1 MGKSTL
7 FNALTASKNAEAA
20 NFPFCTIDPNIGIVD
35 VVDERLDK
43 LTELS
48 KSKKKIY
55 TNITFVDIAGLVKGA
70 SKGEGLGNKFL
81 SHIREVDAIIHLVRC
96 FDSEKIT
103 HVNSKI
109 NPVEDLETIKTE
121 IILSDID
128 IIQKKLEKGKKK
140 LLEEK
145 QIKILEEKLNQ
156 LNEGK
161 EIFINGSDEK
171 KFLSSLG
178 LLSIKPKIIVC
189 NVDEESLANGN
200 AFTKEVQNKYSN
212 EKVVTICADIED
224 QIMGLDNSERETF
237 MKEIGLNKTGLNQLI
252 KEGYELLNLDTF
264 FTSGPEES
272 RAWTVEKNTPAPKA
286 ASVIHTDFEK
296 KFLTTLGLLSIKPK
310 IIVCNVDEESL
321 ATGNAFTEDVKRKYT
336 AEKIVTIC
344 ADIEDQIMGLDNNER
359 ETFMKEIG
367 LNKTGLNQLIKEG
380 YDLLNLDT
388 FFTSGPEESRAW
400 TIEKNTL
407 APQAASVIHTD
418 FEKNFI
424 RAEAVTCE
432 DFIKFGSAEK
442 CKENG
447 KLRIEGKDYIV
458 KDGDVLYFRVNP

>member
-1 MGKSTL
+1 MGFKCGIVGLPNVGKSTL

-35 VVDERLDK
+35 VIDDRLDQLTK
-43 LTELS
+43 LS
-48 KSKKKIY
+48 DSKKKIY

-96 FDSEKIT
+96 FDSDKIT

-128 IIQKKLEKGKKK
+128 IIQKKLDKGKKK
-140 LLEEK
+140 LLDEK
-145 QIKILEEKLNQ
+145 EIKILEKNLKQLNQ
-156 LNEGK
+156 GNEIK
-161 EIFINGSDEK
+161 TSDEK
-171 KFLSSLG
+171 ENKFLSSLG
-178 LLSIKPKIIVC
+178 LLSLKPKIIVC
-189 NVDEESLANGN
+189 NVDEESLSKGN
-200 AFTKEVQNKYSN
+200 SYTESVKNKH
-212 EKVVTICADIED
+212 
-224 QIMGLDNSERETF
+224 
-237 MKEIGLNKTGLNQLI
+237 LN
-252 KEGYELLNLDTF
+252 
-264 FTSGPEES
+264 
-272 RAWTVEKNTPAPKA
+272 
-286 ASVIHTDFEK
+286 
-296 KFLTTLGLLSIKPK
+296 
-310 IIVCNVDEESL
+310 
-321 ATGNAFTEDVKRKYT
+321 
-336 AEKIVTIC
+336 EKIVTIC

-359 ETFMKEIG
+359 EVFMKEIG

-400 TIEKNTL
+400 TVKKNTL
-407 APQAASVIHTD
+407 APKAASVIHTD

-442 CKENG
+442 CKESG

>member
-1 MGKSTL
+1 MGLKCGIVGLPNVGKSTL

-35 VVDERLDK
+35 VVDKRLDQLTK
-43 LTELS
+43 LS
-48 KSKKKIY
+48 NSKKKIY

-96 FDSEKIT
+96 FESDKIT

-109 NPVEDLETIKTE
+109 NPLDDLETIKTE
-121 IILSDID
+121 IILSDLD
-128 IIQKKLEKGKKK
+128 AIQKKLEKGKKK

-145 QIKILEEKLNQ
+145 EVKILEDKLKQ
-156 LNEGK
+156 LNDGK
-161 EIFINGSDEK
+161 EVVASDKEEK
-171 KFLSSLG
+171 KFLTTLG

-189 NVDEESLANGN
+189 NVDEESLAKGN
-200 AFTKEVQNKYSN
+200 SYTESVKKNYSE

-224 QIMGLDNSERETF
+224 QIMGLDNNERETF

-296 KFLTTLGLLSIKPK
+296 
-310 IIVCNVDEESL
+310 
-321 ATGNAFTEDVKRKYT
+321 
-336 AEKIVTIC
+336 
-344 ADIEDQIMGLDNNER
+344 
-359 ETFMKEIG
+359 
-367 LNKTGLNQLIKEG
+367 
-380 YDLLNLDT
+380 
-388 FFTSGPEESRAW
+388 
-400 TIEKNTL
+400 
-407 APQAASVIHTD
+407 
-418 FEKNFI
+418 NFI
-424 RAEAVTCE
+424 RAETVTCE
-432 DFIKFGSAEK
+432 DFIKYGSAEK

-447 KLRIEGKDYIV
+447 KLRIEGKDYII

>member
-1 MGKSTL
+1 MGFKCGIVGLPNVGKSTL

-35 VVDERLDK
+35 VIDKRLDTLAK
-43 LTELS
+43 LS
-48 KSKKKIY
+48 NSKKKVY

-96 FDSEKIT
+96 FESDKIT
-103 HVNSKI
+103 HVNSSI
-109 NPVEDLETIKTE
+109 NPVEDLEIIKTE
-121 IILSDID
+121 IVLSDLD

-140 LLEEK
+140 LLQDKEIE
-145 QIKILEEKLNQ
+145 ILEEKLSQ

-161 EIFINGSDEK
+161 VVVSKGDFEK
-171 KFLSSLG
+171 KFLCSLG

-189 NVDEESLANGN
+189 NVDEESLVRGN
-200 AFTKEVQNKYSN
+200 NFTESIKKKYS
-212 EKVVTICADIED
+212 
-224 QIMGLDNSERETF
+224 S
-237 MKEIGLNKTGLNQLI
+237 
-252 KEGYELLNLDTF
+252 
-264 FTSGPEES
+264 
-272 RAWTVEKNTPAPKA
+272 
-286 ASVIHTDFEK
+286 
-296 KFLTTLGLLSIKPK
+296 
-310 IIVCNVDEESL
+310 
-321 ATGNAFTEDVKRKYT
+321 
-336 AEKIVTIC
+336 EKIVTIC

-400 TIEKNTL
+400 TVEKNTL
-407 APQAASVIHTD
+407 APKAASVIHTD
-418 FEKNFI
+418 FEKKFI

-432 DFIKFGSAEK
+432 EFIKYGSAEK

-447 KLRIEGKDYIV
+447 KLRIEGKDYVV

>member
-1 MGKSTL
+1 MGFKCGIVGLPNVGKSTL

-35 VVDERLDK
+35 VIDKRLDQ
-43 LTELS
+43 LS
-48 KSKKKIY
+48 KLSNSKKKIY

-81 SHIREVDAIIHLVRC
+81 SHIREVDAIVHLVRC
-96 FDSEKIT
+96 FESEKIT

-121 IILSDID
+121 IILSDLD

-140 LLEEK
+140 LLKENEVY
-145 QIKILEEKLNQ
+145 ILEEKLNQ
-156 LNEGK
+156 LNAGNVVDVKNE
-161 EIFINGSDEK
+161 DEK

-178 LLSIKPKIIVC
+178 LLSMKPKIVVC
-189 NVDEESLANGN
+189 NVDEDSLSKGN
-200 AFTKEVQNKYSN
+200 QFTEQVKKNYSN
-212 EKVVTICADIED
+212 EKVISICADIED
-224 QIMGLDNSERETF
+224 QIMGLD
-237 MKEIGLNKTGLNQLI
+237 K
-252 KEGYELLNLDTF
+252 
-264 FTSGPEES
+264 
-272 RAWTVEKNTPAPKA
+272 
-286 ASVIHTDFEK
+286 
-296 KFLTTLGLLSIKPK
+296 
-310 IIVCNVDEESL
+310 
-321 ATGNAFTEDVKRKYT
+321 
-336 AEKIVTIC
+336 
-344 ADIEDQIMGLDNNER
+344 NER
-359 ETFMKEIG
+359 ENFMKDIG
-367 LNKTGLNQLIKEG
+367 LSKTGLNQLIKEG

-388 FFTSGPEESRAW
+388 FFTSGPEETRAW

-407 APQAASVIHTD
+407 APKAAGVIHTD

>member
-1 MGKSTL
+1 MGFKCGIVGLPNVGKSTL

-35 VVDERLDK
+35 VIDERLDQLAK
-43 LTELS
+43 LS
-48 KSKKKIY
+48 NSKKKIY

-109 NPVEDLETIKTE
+109 SPSSDLETIKTE
-121 IILSDID
+121 IVLSDLD
-128 IIQKKLEKGKKK
+128 IVQKKLEKGKKK
-140 LLEEK
+140 LLENK

-156 LNEGK
+156 LDKNQEVKINNE
-161 EIFINGSDEK
+161 EEN
-171 KFLSSLG
+171 KFLSNIG

-189 NVDEESLANGN
+189 NVDEENLSKGN
-200 AFTKEVQNKYSN
+200 QYTEEVQNKYPN
-212 EKVVTICADIED
+212 EKIIKICADIED
-224 QIMGLDNSERETF
+224 QLSGLDKNEKEAF
-237 MKEIGLNKTGLNQLI
+237 MQ
-252 KEGYELLNLDTF
+252 D
-264 FTSGPEES
+264 
-272 RAWTVEKNTPAPKA
+272 
-286 ASVIHTDFEK
+286 
-296 KFLTTLGLLSIKPK
+296 
-310 IIVCNVDEESL
+310 
-321 ATGNAFTEDVKRKYT
+321 
-336 AEKIVTIC
+336 
-344 ADIEDQIMGLDNNER
+344 
-359 ETFMKEIG
+359 IG

-380 YDLLNLDT
+380 YDLLKLDT

-400 TIEKNTL
+400 TVRKNTI
-407 APQAASVIHTD
+407 APKAASVIHTD

-424 RAEAVTCE
+424 RAEAVSCE
-432 DFIKFGSAEK
+432 DFIKYGSAEK